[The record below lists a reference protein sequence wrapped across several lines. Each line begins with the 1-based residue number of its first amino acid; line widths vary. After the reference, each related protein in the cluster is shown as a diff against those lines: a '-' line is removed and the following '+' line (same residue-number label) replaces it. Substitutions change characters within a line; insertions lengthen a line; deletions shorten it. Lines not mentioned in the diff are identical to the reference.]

1 MPYFNPCLN
10 KAIFVIVQVLC
21 TCTVVLFLIQNSAF
35 KKILEEIITS
45 TSIIVNIMVRA
56 VKKVQPENLN
66 DSTPNNLVI
75 YLVLKVLLV

>member
-1 MPYFNPCLN
+1 M
-10 KAIFVIVQVLC
+10 LC

-66 DSTPNNLVI
+66 DSRP
-75 YLVLKVLLV
+75 KVLCIMTQFFLRKQPSVQLLS